1 MRISDWSSD
10 VCSSDLPSIPT
21 GAGHAAAPVAGPAEP
36 APALHRTPL
45 DMRRDDWTR
54 QLIDRIEAVRDMT
67 NAADTRIKLMPDAL
81 GKIDVTMRKDGDT
94 MYVSFTDRKSTRLN
108 SSH

>member
-1 MRISDWSSD
+1 
-10 VCSSDLPSIPT
+10 
-21 GAGHAAAPVAGPAEP
+21 
-36 APALHRTPL
+36 
-45 DMRRDDWTR
+45 MRRDDWTR

-94 MYVSFTDRKSTRLN
+94 MYVSFTADVAATRALR
-108 SSH
+108 SEEHTSELQSLMRISYAVFCCQKKIEEQKRERQHK